1 VNSGGIFR
9 FRCIETFRRLGV
21 ALGNIGTAGRP
32 LSERAGDGS
41 PANLRPE
48 NDQRSASLLWS
59 PLLAIA
65 AAAFSVEIPFFFLGT
80 PSGHDVEFHLYSWLE
95 VLGQWKH
102 GIFFPRW
109 AALAHFGYGEPR
121 FIFYP
126 PASWTLGAALS
137 AIFPWTLASCIYI
150 WIALVAAGVSMF
162 VLARRWLDPE
172 RFSRRDAIF
181 IAVLYAVNPYHL
193 VIVYWRSAFAELL
206 ASCLVP
212 LLLLLVLKAADAT
225 DKRTGLTAIL
235 PLSVVL
241 AAAWLT
247 NAPAAVMI
255 HYSLALLLVLLAW
268 HQRSPRLLL
277 VGAGA
282 AALGA
287 CLAAFY
293 LLPAIY
299 EQRWIDVAQAVS
311 AGSRPADNFLFI
323 HTTDA
328 DHDAFNRVISWVAIF
343 EIAVTLGAA
352 WAARRWRDT
361 KRELWNVLLVWA
373 MACTVLMF
381 PAAGFFW
388 RILPKMEFMQ
398 FPWRWL
404 LCLSMI
410 FSIFVTV
417 STALGRRRWWWRGAV
432 CVGSIVIIVVAWHRL
447 QAPWWDSAADLREMQ
462 DNMATGPGYLSV
474 GYEGVDEYT
483 PLAADPTA
491 IDKAAPNVAVD
502 GAANATLQV
511 HIDRWNAESRAFTA
525 QMSAPGQLALRLFQ
539 YPAWRVE
546 VNGHVVETAVRGATG
561 QMLVPVG
568 AGSNRVQIKFVRT
581 WDRALGEWISG
592 IASISVVGWI
602 LLLRPRRPVA

>member
-1 VNSGGIFR
+1 
-9 FRCIETFRRLGV
+9 
-21 ALGNIGTAGRP
+21 
-32 LSERAGDGS
+32 
-41 PANLRPE
+41 
-48 NDQRSASLLWS
+48 LLWS

-126 PASWTLGAALS
+126 PSSWTLGAALS
-137 AIFPWTLASCIYI
+137 AIFPWTLASRIYI

-268 HQRSPRLLL
+268 QQRSPRLLL

-287 CLAAFY
+287 GLAAFY

-361 KRELWNVLLVWA
+361 KRELWNVLLVWE

-381 PAAGFFW
+381 PLAGLLW
-388 RILPKMEFMQ
+388 KVLPKMEFMQ

-404 LCLSMI
+404 LCLSII

-417 STALGRRRWWWRGAV
+417 ATALDLRRWWWRGAV
-432 CVGSIVIIVVAWHRL
+432 CAVSIVIIVVAWHRL

-462 DNMATGPGYLSV
+462 DNMATGV

-483 PLAADPTA
+483 PLGADPTA
-491 IDKAAPNVAVD
+491 IDKDAPDVTVD
-502 GAANATLQV
+502 GAASPALQV
-511 HIDRWNAESRAFTA
+511 HIDRWDAELRMFTA
-525 QMSAPGQLALRLFQ
+525 QMPAPGQLAVRLFQ
-539 YPAWRVE
+539 YPAWQVE
-546 VNGHVVETAVRGATG
+546 VNGRVVETAARAGTG
-561 QMLVPVG
+561 QMLVPAG
-568 AGSNRVQIKFVRT
+568 AGSNHVEISFVRT
-581 WDRALGEWISG
+581 RDRRVGGWISV
-592 IASISVVGWI
+592 IATISVAGWI
-602 LLLRPRRPVA
+602 LLLRLRRPVA